1 MNSSNQPKWIGPI
14 ALVAAGVFLLA
25 AGLLVSQVNRSNQPP
40 TNTTNDP
47 ANTVERVL
55 LDEAYRAYQE
65 GSAVLVDV
73 RSASSFESGHI
84 PGSLS
89 IPISEVELRASEINP
104 DEWIIT
110 ICA

>member
-1 MNSSNQPKWIGPI
+1 MNSTNQSKWIGPI
-14 ALVAAGVFLLA
+14 ALLAAGVFLLA
-25 AGLLVSQVNRSNQPP
+25 AGLLVSLVNRSNQ
-40 TNTTNDP
+40 TSTDSNSDP
-47 ANTVERVL
+47 AITVERVL
-55 LDEAYRAYQE
+55 LDEAFRAYQE

-89 IPISEVELRASEINP
+89 IPISEVERRASELNP
-104 DEWIIT
+104 DNWIIT

>member
-1 MNSSNQPKWIGPI
+1 MNSTNQSKWIGPI
-14 ALVAAGVFLLA
+14 ALVTAGMLLLA
-25 AGLLVSQVNRSNQPP
+25 SGIFVSLANRSNRPSLDAS
-40 TNTTNDP
+40 TNPSD
-47 ANTVERVL
+47 TVERVM
-55 LDEAYRAYQE
+55 LDEAFLAYQE

-89 IPISEVELRASEINP
+89 IPISEIEQRASELNP
-104 DEWIIT
+104 EDWIIT

>member
-1 MNSSNQPKWIGPI
+1 MNSTNQSKWIGPI

-25 AGLLVSQVNRSNQPP
+25 AGLLVSLVNRSDQPSTD
-40 TNTTNDP
+40 TNSDP
-47 ANTVERVL
+47 SNTVERVL
-55 LDEAYRAYQE
+55 LDEAFQAYQE

-73 RSASSFESGHI
+73 RSVTSFESGHI

-89 IPISEVELRASEINP
+89 IPISEIERRASELNP
-104 DEWIIT
+104 DDWIIT